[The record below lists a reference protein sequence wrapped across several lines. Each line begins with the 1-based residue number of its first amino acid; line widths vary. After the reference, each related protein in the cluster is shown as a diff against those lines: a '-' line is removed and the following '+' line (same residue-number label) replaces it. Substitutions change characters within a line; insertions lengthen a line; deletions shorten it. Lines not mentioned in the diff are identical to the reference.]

1 MLARIG
7 TPLLTFRLTADFPN
21 CDEIA
26 LGSRRWRR
34 EGGRLNYKE
43 ESTKPLQELICDLT
57 LGPASAESSPLT
69 KLAERV
75 DSINAGGASLKHDA
89 DLRSRNSS
97 LGQGCLQRS
106 RGTDAKTRPPHPQ
119 AVTWGDE
126 CRQTPCTV
134 HCTRS
139 RIGLVRPRSRRVS
152 LLSLDDGVN
161 LASSCRAVSLG
172 RVMIVFRHHRG
183 PG

>member
-97 LGQGCLQRS
+97 F
-106 RGTDAKTRPPHPQ
+106 GTGVLAKVKGNRCENKTT
-119 AVTWGDE
+119 A
-126 CRQTPCTV
+126 
-134 HCTRS
+134 
-139 RIGLVRPRSRRVS
+139 
-152 LLSLDDGVN
+152 
-161 LASSCRAVSLG
+161 ASSCDMG
-172 RVMIVFRHHRG
+172 
-183 PG
+183 